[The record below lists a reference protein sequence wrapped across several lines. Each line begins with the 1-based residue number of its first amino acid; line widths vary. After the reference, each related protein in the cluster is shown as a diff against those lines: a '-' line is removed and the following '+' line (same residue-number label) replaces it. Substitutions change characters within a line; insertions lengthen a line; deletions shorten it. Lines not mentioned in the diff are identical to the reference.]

1 MALAT
6 SLDIYIYTL
15 FFSFYLQLMQCLI
28 DFINLINVDVDVDV
42 DSKVYLLKQKSWAFL
57 NVAPYFLKYRGSLIK
72 LISGWIWAGGCD
84 QYRYTFS
91 WHLSLKNPLGKFWLL
106 VWFVFGMF
114 R

>member
-42 DSKVYLLKQKSWAFL
+42 DSKVYLLKQKS
-57 NVAPYFLKYRGSLIK
+57 
-72 LISGWIWAGGCD
+72 
-84 QYRYTFS
+84 
-91 WHLSLKNPLGKFWLL
+91 
-106 VWFVFGMF
+106 
-114 R
+114 